1 MQTLS
6 SLNLFNP
13 IKDIFVFLSIY
24 IQKTKTGKLKKHKI
38 SDVRHLTDSTFVLQ
52 MERKALPFQTG
63 QFVIL
68 RRPGT
73 IEQREYTV
81 YSGEQDDFLEVLVRE
96 VKEGKVTPRLKKM
109 QPGDEME
116 VDGPFGFFRFQP
128 SMFPLQKF
136 LFVATGTGISPF
148 HSFVKTYCD
157 LDYRLI
163 HGVRYGEEAYEH
175 DHFEKEK
182 ITLCTTGDNTGD
194 FNGRVTDYL
203 SGQQIDKDTQCFLC
217 GNSEMIHETFDILR
231 GKGIP
236 VQNIY
241 TEVYF

>member
-1 MQTLS
+1 M
-6 SLNLFNP
+6 
-13 IKDIFVFLSIY
+13 
-24 IQKTKTGKLKKHKI
+24 KKHVI
-38 SDVRHLTDSTFVLQ
+38 TGVRHLTESTFVLQ
-52 MERKALPFQTG
+52 MERNNLPFQTG

-73 IEQREYTV
+73 IEQREYSV
-81 YSGEQDDFLEVLVRE
+81 YSGENDEYVEVLVRE
-96 VKEGKVTPRLKKM
+96 VANGKVTPRLKKM
-109 QPGDEME
+109 QPGDDLE

-128 SMFPLQKF
+128 AMFPTQKF

-148 HSFVKTYCD
+148 HSFIKTYPD
-157 LDYRLI
+157 LSYKLV

-175 DHFEKEK
+175 GHFDKEK
-182 ITLCTTGDNTGD
+182 ITLCTTGDDAGD

-203 SGQQIDKDTQCFLC
+203 FTQKLDNDTQCFLC
-217 GNSEMIHETFDILR
+217 GNSEMIHEAFDLLT